1 MIDVHDEVV
10 AAEARI
16 RPYARQTPLEEA
28 FGLSEAAQGRVYLKL
43 ENLQATGS
51 FKLRGALNKV
61 LALNDEQRRRGIIA
75 ASTGNHALAVAH
87 ALSVVGLRGSIYLPE
102 NASPQK
108 LAMLRR
114 YDVDL
119 MFHGTDGV
127 EAEREARRVSE
138 AEGRVYVSPYNDPHV
153 VGGQGTVAAEL
164 LRELDEVDGVL
175 VSVGG
180 GGFIAGVAGYLKAAR
195 PGVEVIGCL
204 PQNSP
209 VMYESIRAGRVVDMP
224 SLPSL
229 SDGTAGGIEA
239 DAITFALCQEYV
251 DDWVLVDEPAIARG
265 MRRMFDEHRLVLEGS
280 AGVTV
285 ASFLKI
291 KERFAGKTVVLI
303 LCGSNIDIDKFKRLI
318 CP

>member
-1 MIDVHDEVV
+1 MINVYDAVV

-16 RPYARQTPLEEA
+16 RPYVRRTPLEYA
-28 FGLSEAAQGRVYLKL
+28 FDLSETTQGQVYLKL

-61 LALNDEQRRRGIIA
+61 LALDAAQRRKGIVT
-75 ASTGNHALAVAH
+75 ASTGNHGLAVAS
-87 ALSVVGLRGSIYLPE
+87 ALSTAGLRGSIYLPE

-108 LAMLRR
+108 IAMLRR

-119 MFHGTDGV
+119 KFHGTDGV

-138 AEGRVYVSPYNDPHV
+138 QEGQVYVSPYNDLHV
-153 VGGQGTVAAEL
+153 IGGQGPVGVEL
-164 LRELDEVDGVL
+164 LQALEGVESVL

-180 GGFIAGVAGYLKAAR
+180 GGFIAGMAGYLKAVR
-195 PGVEVIGCL
+195 PGVEIIGCL

-224 SLPSL
+224 SLPTL

-239 DAITFALCQEYV
+239 DAVTFALCQRYV
-251 DDWVLVDEPAIARG
+251 DDWVLVDEAAIRQG
-265 MRRMFDEHRLVLEGS
+265 MRLMFEQHCLVVEGS

-285 ASFLKI
+285 ASFLQI
-291 KERFAGKTVVLI
+291 KNRFAGKTVVLI
-303 LCGSNIDIDKFKRLI
+303 LCGGNVDIDKFKKLI
-318 CP
+318 C